1 MIYFVGAGP
10 GDPDLITVKG
20 AKILARA
27 KIVIYAGSLVN
38 KEILKICD
46 RNAEI
51 YNSAGMTLE
60 QITQI
65 MIEGH
70 RNGLE
75 VVRLHTGDP
84 SLYGAIQEQM
94 DVLRKESI
102 PVRVIPGVSSF
113 LAASAA
119 IPHELTLPGITQT
132 VILTRMEGRTPVP
145 ETETLRSLA
154 AHKCTMCIFLSV
166 HMLEELSAELVAG
179 GYSRTTPVAVI
190 EKASWPEERIVTGNL
205 GNIAGKVK
213 EAGIT
218 KTAMIIVSEAFQA
231 DYLPSRLYD
240 ADFTHSYR
248 GGNQ

>member
-20 AKILARA
+20 SRALARA

-46 RNAEI
+46 QNAEI

-60 QITQI
+60 QITQL
-65 MIEGH
+65 MIDGH
-70 RNGLE
+70 RKGLE

-94 DVLRKESI
+94 DVLRKESV
-102 PVRVIPGVSSF
+102 PYSVIPGVSSF
-113 LAASAA
+113 LAAAAA

-145 ETETLRSLA
+145 EAETLRALA
-154 AHKCTMCIFLSV
+154 AHQSTMCIFLSV
-166 HMLEELSAELVAG
+166 HLLNKLSAELIAG
-179 GYSRTTPVAVI
+179 GYSQTTQVAVI
-190 EKASWPEERIVTGNL
+190 EKASWPEERIVTGTL
-205 GNIAGKVK
+205 ETIAEKVK

-218 KTAMIIVSEAFQA
+218 KTAMIIVSKAFKA

-248 GGNQ
+248 GGKQ